1 MKITGE
7 TSQKFGSVPVS
18 NLFISDFMPG
28 LGGDAVKVYLTLSY
42 YSGQNIKYDEAA
54 LANVLGVNISVV
66 DAALIELESR
76 GLILREGKDIVLP
89 DIIEKH
95 VRDNYNPRTAPR
107 SDAGAN
113 DRTHLLRAISDRFFG
128 GQMSQSWYN
137 DIILWADTY
146 GFCDEVVFMIFQQN
160 TNHPMS
166 RPYMK
171 KVMDAYGERGIRTV
185 EQMNSWLQKRDTYV
199 KIRTKV
205 ASNLKL
211 NPLTVYQE
219 KFIEKWFYEYGYG
232 FDVIDLALKEGAG
245 MKNPSFNLYDRI
257 LSDWHDAGLA
267 DVEAVRA
274 HIAAR
279 RKAAQERTDKAGRSA
294 GTNNNSRGRNY
305 DQRQYGED
313 FYDSVYGD
321 ESADGN
327 KNGDGK

>member
-7 TSQKFGSVPVS
+7 TSKKFGSVPVS
-18 NLFISDFMPG
+18 NLFISDFLPG
-28 LGGDAVKVYLTLSY
+28 LSGDAVRVYLTLLY
-42 YSGQNIKYDEAA
+42 YGGQNIKYDEAA

-66 DAALIELESR
+66 DAGLIELESR
-76 GLILREGKDIVLP
+76 GLILREGKDIILP
-89 DIIEKH
+89 DLAEKH

-137 DIILWADTY
+137 DIVLWADTY

-160 TNHPMS
+160 TDHSMS

-185 EQMNSWLQKRDTYV
+185 DQMNSWLQKRDTYV
-199 KIRTKV
+199 KIRSKV
-205 ASNLKL
+205 AANLKL
-211 NPLTVYQE
+211 NPLSVYQE
-219 KFIEKWFYEYGYG
+219 KYIEKWFYEYGYG

-245 MKNPSFNLYDRI
+245 MKNPSFNLYDKI
-257 LSDWHDAGLA
+257 LTDWHNAGLA
-267 DVEAVRA
+267 DVEAVKA

-279 RKAAQERTDKAGRSA
+279 RKAAQGSA
-294 GTNNNSRGRNY
+294 GKTDRQSGSGRNY
-305 DQRQYGED
+305 DQRQYGEG

-321 ESADGN
+321 D
-327 KNGDGK
+327 K